1 MTTSSR
7 ANHKERHRQS
17 LLWIAL
23 LLVAGCVTLKCGTSS
38 RSPSAPDS
46 PVLRGPMWQE
56 QALQGDYRTTIDRVE
71 QALRNPRRPPDDEM
85 LRWLLA
91 CYFKNGDWHKAA
103 VFIQTLRDRASW
115 KEPGAHPEARALVE
129 LWKIRNGRFN
139 ELVDS
144 QLADKSV
151 GLEWG
156 VRALALGLR
165 NRRGEAQRAVDSAL
179 LHSQQGL
186 SRLFLGDWY
195 QIDSYL
201 KRHAGD
207 LRGASQS
214 SAQARQLLPASQ
226 AALRGGLE
234 LQSSLLRNAGSR
246 AWNRVA
252 RWPAESI
259 PIDTDAGRILL
270 TTRINSTRSR
280 LLLDTGATLSI
291 LFPGLSPPRL
301 DTIIEQ
307 WPVSTLSG
315 LRFARIGWARE
326 VRVEDWQ
333 LEGVPFALLPEGISG
348 SDHHGIL
355 GTSAFFDCRLEI
367 DLVEQL
373 LRVDRGAADSA
384 AGIPIY
390 FVGDKLFVLAQLEDQ
405 WLRLQLDTGWNA
417 SALALF
423 RLGSPPT
430 LNLKFGQERLVDL
443 SVQTIPRPSTPTE
456 AHQIFGVIE
465 FDGLLGLP
473 ALAGRVFRL
482 DLAGG
487 RLELQRVRF
496 ARKD

>member
-1 MTTSSR
+1 M
-7 ANHKERHRQS
+7 
-17 LLWIAL
+17 AL
-23 LLVAGCVTLKCGTSS
+23 LLAAGCITLKCGPSS
-38 RSPSAPDS
+38 RGPSAPDS

-71 QALRNPRRPPDDEM
+71 RALRNPRRPPDDQM

-91 CYFKNGDWHKAA
+91 CYLKNGDWHKAA
-103 VFIQTLRDRASW
+103 VFMETLRDKSLW
-115 KEPGAHPEARALVE
+115 KEDHPEARALVE
-129 LWKIRNGRFN
+129 LWRIRNGRFQ

-144 QLADKSV
+144 RPSDKST

-156 VRALALGLR
+156 VRALSLGLR
-165 NRRGEAQRAVDSAL
+165 NRRIEAQRAIDSAL

-214 SAQARQLLPASQ
+214 SAQARQLLPASH

-234 LQSSLLRNAGSR
+234 LQSLLLRNAGAR
-246 AWNRVA
+246 VWNRVV
-252 RWPAESI
+252 RWPAEPI
-259 PIDTDAGRILL
+259 PIDADAGRILV

-291 LFPGLSPPRL
+291 LFPAPSLPRL

-367 DLVEQL
+367 DLVEQQ
-373 LRVDRGAADSA
+373 LRVDRGAADPA
-384 AGIPIY
+384 AGIPVY

-423 RLGSPPT
+423 RIGSPPV
-430 LNLKFGQERLVDL
+430 LNLKFGQERLADL
-443 SVQTIPRPSTPTE
+443 SVQTIPRPTTPTE

-473 ALAGRVFRL
+473 ALGGRAFRL

-487 RLELQRVRF
+487 RLELQRR
-496 ARKD
+496 